1 MNDLEKAENG
11 FLRLNL
17 EEGFIMA
24 KGVPLEATSLFLERL
39 IVYVEISEFEII
51 TSTCRVFKT
60 RTTFWNHILF

>member
-39 IVYVEISEFEII
+39 IVYV
-51 TSTCRVFKT
+51 
-60 RTTFWNHILF
+60 

>member
-60 RTTFWNHILF
+60 GTTF